1 MNKNHSNKFVTYFIG
16 TGHHVEA
23 KEEIKGEVDSKYYK
37 YQTKLNSENCLVIYL
52 AVDENLLFMV
62 NEAGLYDIVQLNDLV

>member
-1 MNKNHSNKFVTYFIG
+1 VS
-16 TGHHVEA
+16 TG
-23 KEEIKGEVDSKYYK
+23 
-37 YQTKLNSENCLVIYL
+37 LVIYL